1 MSLWYHFT
9 QLEIVTITY
18 LSITFFFCDYTIQSP
33 FNPSP
38 FLKPPRTCEEEKW
51 HMGLHRN
58 SSDFHPSHTGRG
70 SGFYLQARGTHTL
83 PEEKLWVGDRW
94 GGGVVDEW
102 NGAQCAGT
110 ELTQLPSSHTSAA
123 SLFTLTG
130 SRLRAKISSHVL
142 TEGQGD
148 TVLRMNGHVMLSML

>member
-1 MSLWYHFT
+1 
-9 QLEIVTITY
+9 
-18 LSITFFFCDYTIQSP
+18 
-33 FNPSP
+33 
-38 FLKPPRTCEEEKW
+38 
-51 HMGLHRN
+51 MGLHRN

-70 SGFYLQARGTHTL
+70 NGFYLQAMGNTHCLKRSCGVAT
-83 PEEKLWVGDRW
+83 D

-102 NGAQCAGT
+102 NGVQCAGT

-130 SRLRAKISSHVL
+130 GRLRAKISSHFL